1 MKIEKLVAHIPARAG
16 SKRVRSKNLRLM
28 DGKPMIA
35 YAIECAKAC
44 PEIETVYVNTDSP
57 ELMELAREL
66 GVEIYERDP
75 SLASDTASG
84 DDFTQ
89 DIMTRLGLDTLL
101 MISPVCPLVT
111 PEDVSKAIA
120 AYTVDAD
127 ADTLITCTETSMQ
140 TAKEGKFVNIDPDSP
155 LAPSQDNPKIQ
166 ICNWAVTIW
175 NANTFLENYART
187 RGGYCGS
194 KRILFPID
202 PLHAVKVSYEEDFRM
217 AEALL
222 AHQAA
227 SVTGTSEPEY
237 WQPKRS

>member
-1 MKIEKLVAHIPARAG
+1 MKIKKLVAHIPARAG

-57 ELMELAREL
+57 ELMQLAREY
-66 GVEIYERDP
+66 GVEVFERDP

-101 MISPVCPLVT
+101 MISPVCPLVI
-111 PEDVSKAIA
+111 PEDVRKAIA
-120 AYTVDAD
+120 AFKTDAE

-140 TAKEGKFVNIDPDSP
+140 TAKEGVFINIDPNGP

-175 NANTFLENYART
+175 NAKVFLKNYAET

-194 KRILFPID
+194 NRILFPID

-222 AHQAA
+222 AHR
-227 SVTGTSEPEY
+227 TGSTSAISEPQY
-237 WQPKRS
+237 WEPV